1 MESSRLDK
9 VRRKGSRR
17 EGALSQQ
24 ATEPDAVGIA
34 VAEDQHICRLARL
47 LGRKAAKDFF
57 QKLRADNDN
66 LRTSKIERAA

>member
-1 MESSRLDK
+1 
-9 VRRKGSRR
+9 
-17 EGALSQQ
+17 LSQQ